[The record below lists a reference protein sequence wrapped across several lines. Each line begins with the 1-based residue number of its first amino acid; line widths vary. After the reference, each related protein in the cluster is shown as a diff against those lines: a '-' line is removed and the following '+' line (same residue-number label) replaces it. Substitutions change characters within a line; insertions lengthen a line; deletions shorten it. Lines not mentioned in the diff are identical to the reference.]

1 MTEEEKQILLK
12 YLKYKQLTTD
22 DIIKEMKEFI
32 KFMEGQ
38 DE

>member
-12 YLKYKQLTTD
+12 YLKYKRLKTD

-32 KFMEGQ
+32 KFMEG
-38 DE
+38 E